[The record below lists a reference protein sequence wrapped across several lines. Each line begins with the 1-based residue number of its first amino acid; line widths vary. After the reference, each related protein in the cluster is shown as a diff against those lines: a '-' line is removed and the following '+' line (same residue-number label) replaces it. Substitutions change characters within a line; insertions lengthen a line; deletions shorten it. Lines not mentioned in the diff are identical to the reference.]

1 MQLKGEKGRHMKTLM
16 LLICLGLLAI
26 SVSCPAVTVP
36 KADRLASGARYAE
49 LEAYLEDQA
58 KKHPPGTK
66 ELFLLCGAYFNLK
79 EYHKLFPCVDQ
90 LQARIDRGDR
100 TAMGFDI
107 SAMPAVLRALSDI
120 DFGNYGGAV
129 AQAAK
134 AYEIVQQRHLSPWM
148 RVQALSA
155 LALSTALHGERAQ
168 AEKYARL
175 LGEMAKKNAGG
186 FVVLT
191 DILNGQ
197 ARAYMALGDFHRS
210 LATIKQD
217 EAAAGERQSAMTMTV
232 KIGAISAQDDL
243 FAFNQLPRAFIF
255 NKSLYETG
263 QVSKAKAG
271 YDKLLAHPQTKD
283 NGDIYWLI
291 LFDRGKIAQAEGKL
305 QEAIDFYR
313 RAIEVIERQ
322 RSTINTE
329 ASKIGFVGNKQQ
341 VYHALVAALLAAGQ
355 PAQAFEYVERSK
367 SRALVDLLAAQKDF
381 AAPPA
386 DQKQVSVLLTELD
399 AQEARARVKKAGAA
413 RSSRALQVK
422 QRLQAVAPELAS
434 LVTVMPVAAAK
445 IQSLLQ
451 PDEVLVEYY
460 YEGDDLY
467 AFVVTKEAI
476 QGFKLQGRQMLADI
490 RQLRAALE
498 QPQSQDYVAPAQKL
512 YARLITPLEA
522 SLTGKKLLIVA
533 HGALHYLP
541 VNALMTGHEYLLDRY
556 SLRQLPSASVLQF
569 VKALPTSPA
578 KGVLAL
584 GNPDLGNPK
593 YDLKSAQEE
602 AEAIAKDFPRAKV
615 LVRKEATKTAFI
627 TLGPQFSYIHFATHG
642 RFDPDQPLHSGLLLA
657 RDAQGN
663 GFLSLGDLYSLRLQ
677 ADLVTL
683 SACDTGL
690 GKIRN
695 GDDVVGLTRG
705 FLYAGSNT
713 IVASLWEVDDQATSY
728 LMQQF
733 YAGLKKSNKGEALR
747 QAQLATRKKFQHP
760 YYWAA
765 FELTGI
771 I

>member
-1 MQLKGEKGRHMKTLM
+1 MKTLI
-16 LLICLGLLAI
+16 LSICLGLLAV
-26 SVSCPAVTVP
+26 SVSSPAAALVP
-36 KADRLASGARYAE
+36 QADRLASSSKWAE
-49 LEAYLEDQA
+49 LETYLESQA
-58 KKHPPGTK
+58 KNQPPGTK

-79 EYHKLFPCVDQ
+79 EYNKLFPCVDR
-90 LQARIDRGDR
+90 LQARIDQGDR

-107 SAMPAVLRALSDI
+107 SAEPAVIRAAAAI
-120 DFGNYGGAV
+120 DFGDYRGAA

-134 AYEIVQQRHLSPWM
+134 AYEIVQQRRLSPWM
-148 RVQALSA
+148 RVQALGVLALASA
-155 LALSTALHGERAQ
+155 LQGERAA
-168 AEKYARL
+168 AEKYAGM
-175 LGEMAKKNAGG
+175 LGDMARKNTGG
-186 FVVLT
+186 FVVKT

-197 ARAYMALGDFHRS
+197 ARAYMALGDFQRS

-217 EAAAGERQSAMTMTV
+217 EAAAGERQAVSAMTV
-232 KIGAISAQDDL
+232 KIGAMSAQDEL
-243 FAFNQLPRAFIF
+243 FAFNQLPKLFIL

-263 QVSKAKAG
+263 QVQKAKAG

-341 VYHALVAALLAAGQ
+341 VYHALVAALFAAGKT
-355 PAQAFEYVERSK
+355 AEAFEYVERAK

-386 DQKQVSVLLTELD
+386 AQQQVTALVAELD
-399 AQEARARVKKAGAA
+399 TQEAQARVKKAGAA
-413 RSSRALQVK
+413 RSSRALEVK
-422 QRLQAVAPELAS
+422 QKLQTVAPELAS
-434 LVTVMPVAAAK
+434 LVTVMPVTVSK

-451 PDEVLVEYY
+451 PDEALVEYY
-460 YEGDDLY
+460 YEGDDLN
-467 AFVVTKEAI
+467 AFVVTREAVR
-476 QGFKLQGRQMLADI
+476 GFKLHGGQMLADI
-490 RQLRAALE
+490 RQLRTALE
-498 QPQSQDYVAPAQKL
+498 QPESQNYVTPAQKL
-512 YARLITPLEA
+512 YTRLIKPLEPA
-522 SLTGKKLLIVA
+522 LTQKKLLIVA

-541 VNALMTGHEYLLDRY
+541 FNVLMCGNEYLLDRY
-556 SLRQLPSASVLQF
+556 SLRQLPCASVLQF
-569 VKALPTSPA
+569 LQARPASPA
-578 KGVLAL
+578 SGVLAL

-593 YDLKSAQEE
+593 YDLKCAQQE

-615 LVRKEATKTAFI
+615 LVRKDATKTAFT

-657 RDAQGN
+657 NDAKSN
-663 GFLSLGDLYSLRLQ
+663 GFLSLGELYSLRLH

-733 YAGLKKSNKGEALR
+733 YADLKKGNKGEALR
-747 QAQLATRKKFQHP
+747 QAQLATRKKFPHP